1 MDNKTEKENIS
12 ESQFQK
18 SINYNTIMLT
28 IGFVGLFTVL
38 SSVKDQIEAH
48 TMAEISF
55 YTLIAL
61 GLFILWEI
69 FNMLIK
75 SFKVILPVFFES
87 TNFKKAYALLWFLLF
102 PTVILALLKVTFTL
116 LPALYIYF
124 TTNK

>member
-38 SSVKDQIEAH
+38 SSVKDQIEVH
-48 TMAEISF
+48 IMAEISF

-69 FNMLIK
+69 FNMLVK
-75 SFKVILPVFFES
+75 SFKVIFPVFFES
-87 TNFKKAYALLWFLLF
+87 TNFKNAYALLWFLLF
-102 PTVILALLKVTFTL
+102 PTVLLSLLKVTFIL